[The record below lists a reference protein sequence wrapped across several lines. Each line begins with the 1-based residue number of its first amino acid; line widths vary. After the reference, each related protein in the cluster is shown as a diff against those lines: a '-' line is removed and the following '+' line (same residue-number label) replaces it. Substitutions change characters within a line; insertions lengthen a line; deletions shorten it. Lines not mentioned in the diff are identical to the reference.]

1 MSDPEKCPG
10 CGGDLGKAD
19 NCRVCAYYAIL
30 DERPNPDELLQQRRD
45 MDQLGRDFERYS
57 ACQHDHLAVREWLN
71 ELERRRDV
79 VGFALI
85 RAWVDLVSEISKD
98 EPDFL
103 DLLDRLTIAE
113 YEIRVAQLRRN
124 ALWESLKP
132 RMKSRR

>member
-1 MSDPEKCPG
+1 M
-10 CGGDLGKAD
+10 
-19 NCRVCAYYAIL
+19 
-30 DERPNPDELLQQRRD
+30 
-45 MDQLGRDFERYS
+45 
-57 ACQHDHLAVREWLN
+57 REWLN
-71 ELERRRDV
+71 ELERRKDV
-79 VGFALI
+79 VGFALV

-124 ALWESLKP
+124 ALWERLKP